1 MTKVNLAYYKE
12 SDWKR
17 FIALAEDDRESLHDN
32 WKDWHK
38 SFLKVKKGLISKGFK
53 VVEIVIDLDELEIF
67 CKIRGIKNNGKA
79 RSQFVQ
85 TK

>member
-1 MTKVNLAYYKE
+1 MTKVNLAYYREK
-12 SDWKR
+12 DWKR
-17 FIALAEDDRESLHDN
+17 FIALADDKENLHDN

-38 SFLKVKKGLISKGFK
+38 SFLKLKKDMISQGFE
-53 VVEIVIDLDELEIF
+53 VMDIVIDLDELEIF

-85 TK
+85 NK

>member
-1 MTKVNLAYYKE
+1 MTKVNLAYYREK
-12 SDWKR
+12 DWKR
-17 FIALAEDDRESLHDN
+17 FIDLADDRENLHDN

-38 SFLKVKKGLISKGFK
+38 SFLKVKKDIISQGFD
-53 VVEIVIDLDELEIF
+53 VVDIVIDLDELIIF

-85 TK
+85 NK